1 MAQPRRVPFPGRSRR
16 GKGDQTP
23 ADPGPPPLRTVP
35 PGTTADEVPPLPKAT
50 RGWLLALVV
59 SLVVWGAVLAIILWL
74 I

>member
-16 GKGDQTP
+16 GRGEHLQRE
-23 ADPGPPPLRTVP
+23 AAPPPLRPVP
-35 PGTTADEVPPLPKAT
+35 PGTASDQVPPLPKAT

-59 SLVVWGAVLAIILWL
+59 SLVVWAAVLAVVLWL